1 VKNDTSSSHQ
11 AKASAKAKAPLQL
24 GGRLWKCL
32 MGLILIAV
40 GSAFVQ
46 YLWHAYTRAA
56 KMDDWVEVPCE
67 IVKMDVDDEQLNQRG
82 MTKYIF
88 EVAYTYEFE
97 GNTYTGSRLKRLPT
111 EVSDPRKLK
120 HHIKDYAVGAKTI
133 CYLDPDAPET
143 VVLKKDSKAA
153 LYTIWFP
160 CLFIVGGAGMIVSA
174 LFRRSA

>member
-1 VKNDTSSSHQ
+1 
-11 AKASAKAKAPLQL
+11 
-24 GGRLWKCL
+24 
-32 MGLILIAV
+32 MGLFLIGV
-40 GSAFVQ
+40 GSIFVQ

-67 IVKMDVDDEQLNQRG
+67 IVMMDVDDKQLNQRG
-82 MTKYIF
+82 MPKYVFQI
-88 EVAYTYEFE
+88 AYTYEFKE
-97 GNTYTGSRLKRLPT
+97 ITHTGTRLKRLPT

-120 HHIKDYAVGAKTI
+120 NHIADYAVGTKTI
-133 CYLDPDAPET
+133 CHLDPDAPET

-174 LFRRSA
+174 IFRKNA